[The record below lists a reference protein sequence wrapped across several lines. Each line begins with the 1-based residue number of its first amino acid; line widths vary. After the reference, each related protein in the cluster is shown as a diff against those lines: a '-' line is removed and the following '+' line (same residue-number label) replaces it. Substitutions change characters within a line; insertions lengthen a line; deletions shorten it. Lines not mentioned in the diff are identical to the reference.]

1 MEERVNYPLTFPFA
15 RIRVDG
21 YKANTTQ
28 PQPAQKGIKM
38 ENEVTSPEP
47 IAAAPKPERI
57 KQNGIT
63 RPNDG
68 TATGNI
74 WLAADQLSAHLA
86 RPVLATELTAHLG
99 EGYNSS
105 TVSTQYNVWCTFNG
119 VSAAERKA
127 MRDAI
132 KNVGKAEADAE
143 KAAAKEAKAA
153 GKAEAR
159 AVAAAEKAAAKA
171 AAAAEKAALKEAAAA
186 EKAKAGEEA
195 TAAKAAAKAEAAAAA
210 PDPEA

>member
-143 KAAAKEAKAA
+143 KAAAK
-153 GKAEAR
+153 
-159 AVAAAEKAAAKA
+159 A

-210 PDPEA
+210 PEA